1 MTPLRAAPII
11 RNMNQRAMPVAVLL
25 YEVMQLKGRLPS
37 QLAADIGV
45 SHATMSR
52 WLAGRDVPSP
62 RSCRR
67 LADYSGICIQ
77 KVLFV
82 AGHMPRVAREA
93 APEWPEFREY
103 ARLKYPDELDEG
115 TVGMI
120 EGLIEQRRAAK
131 NSGR

>member
-1 MTPLRAAPII
+1 
-11 RNMNQRAMPVAVLL
+11 MNQSIVPVAVLL
-25 YEVMQLKGRLPS
+25 HEVMQEKGRLPS
-37 QLAADIGV
+37 QLAAEIGV

-52 WLAGRDVPSP
+52 WLAGQDVPSP

-82 AGHMPRVAREA
+82 AGHMPRVVREVVS
-93 APEWPEFREY
+93 EWPEFREY
-103 ARLKYPDELDEG
+103 ARLKYPDELDES

-120 EGLIEQRRAAK
+120 EDLIARRRVAK
-131 NSGR
+131 NSGG